1 MSQSARISYVIIAIL
16 AVLVAGLHLGTF
28 VLAALF
34 GYLALRIFTIRG
46 IKWLSVNTYLFV
58 VISVGIGLV
67 YFSNLAYKTFPKIAN
82 SAIPA
87 VVAYAEKVGID
98 LPFTD
103 FESLKAAALDEAQ
116 QGVAVI
122 GKAASTASLH
132 FVLVIAGLVVA
143 LCIYLTP
150 GWTTQNDV
158 PPGPDNLF
166 RSVTRELTARFES
179 FYDSFAKVLGAQ
191 IIISAVNTVLTVTFL
206 LLNHYPYAS
215 LLGTF
220 VFLCGLLPIVGNIIS
235 NSVIVAVGF
244 TITARTGLYALLF
257 LIAIHKLEYFLNSKI
272 IGGRIQFP
280 MWLTLIGLLVGERLM
295 GITGMV
301 LAPVAL
307 HFIKVEASKVRAL
320 PSSNYTKEGPSLAR
334 QFAGNSSSAVE
345 RGDAR

>member
-1 MSQSARISYVIIAIL
+1 MSQSARISYVIIAVL
-16 AVLVAGLHLGTF
+16 AVLVAGLHLATF
-28 VLAALF
+28 VLATLF
-34 GYLALRIFTIRG
+34 GYLALKLFTIRG

-58 VISVGIGLV
+58 VVSVGIGLV

-116 QGVAVI
+116 QGVTVI

-143 LCIYLTP
+143 LCIYLSP
-150 GWTTQNDV
+150 GWTTKHDA

-166 RSVTRELTARFES
+166 RSVTRELTARFGS
-179 FYDSFAKVLGAQ
+179 FYDSFAKVIGAQ
-191 IIISAVNTVLTVTFL
+191 IIISAVNTALTVTFL
-206 LLNHYPYAS
+206 LLNHYPYAG
-215 LLGTF
+215 LLATF
-220 VFLCGLLPIVGNIIS
+220 VFLCGLLPIVGNIVS

-244 TITARTGLYALLF
+244 TISARTGLYALLF
-257 LIAIHKLEYFLNSKI
+257 LIVIHKLEYFLNSKI
-272 IGGRIQFP
+272 IGGRIHCP
-280 MWLTLIGLLVGERLM
+280 MWLTLVGLLVRERLM
-295 GITGMV
+295 GLSGMV

-307 HFIKVEASKVRAL
+307 HFIKVEASAVRAL
-320 PSSNYTKEGPSLAR
+320 PDVNSAKVGAFNRAQAER
-334 QFAGNSSSAVE
+334 QESPAVALKSE
-345 RGDAR
+345 P